1 MTTMSGAS
9 GRRWLKSV
17 LLALCVDAAG
27 MGLAGILLESTPAS
41 VAGSAPDGLRVRLG
55 PALSESRMAAARLQA
70 PASAPPVPAL
80 APTPIPAL
88 VPTPIPIPVQE
99 AGPTFDSVQP
109 LQEWNASRLP
119 DSDADSGADLRQS
132 VVSGRGTTGPEL
144 LQRVEALVR
153 ENLAYPPLARK
164 RSIEGVV
171 RLSLLIGKDGRLTKV
186 VLAGSSGSSILDK
199 AAMTLVEGIFPLGLM
214 YELDDEVAIG
224 IRVAYSLTS

>member
-41 VAGSAPDGLRVRLG
+41 VAGSAPDGHRVRLG

-80 APTPIPAL
+80 APTPM
-88 VPTPIPIPVQE
+88 PIPVQE